1 MTTAELMLR
10 FDSEVY
16 DSNLASEQLHKIN
29 KIIRGRYPDT
39 NPWGLPVIQEGVGGR
54 LLGSIEVVLSEEAY
68 ALAMHRVAAE
78 DLLSGITVEVE
89 WVDEN
94 TY

>member
-1 MTTAELMLR
+1 MTTAELLFQ
-10 FDSEVY
+10 FDPKVY

-29 KIIRGRYPDT
+29 KVLHGRYPDT
-39 NPWGLPVIQEGVGGR
+39 NPWGLPVIQEGLGEHLTGGV
-54 LLGSIEVVLSEEAY
+54 EVVLSEEAY
-68 ALAMHRVAAE
+68 ALAMHRISKE
-78 DLLSGITVEVE
+78 GLLAGITVEVE